1 VAPVPPTPPVI
12 AVDASEADRIAAK
25 TADDAAVDAYDQQ
38 VADFSEALSTYRDTQ
53 TAYTQWCDEDARA
66 AAVLTASVLPQFS
79 SEFMALAT
87 ASEMW
92 DHLRQRYQPSG
103 DSLYLSV
110 VRQEHALQQGDFSV
124 EEFYTQS
131 SAIWHQLDS
140 LRSAVCGTCP
150 CCRTVRSDLE
160 FR

>member
-1 VAPVPPTPPVI
+1 
-12 AVDASEADRIAAK
+12 
-25 TADDAAVDAYDQQ
+25 
-38 VADFSEALSTYRDTQ
+38 
-53 TAYTQWCDEDARA
+53 
-66 AAVLTASVLPQFS
+66 
-79 SEFMALAT
+79 MALPT

-92 DHLRQRYQPSG
+92 DHFRQQYQPSG
-103 DSLYLSV
+103 DSLYLSM
-110 VRQEHALQQGDFSV
+110 VRQEHALQQGDSSI

-160 FR
+160 FQRVYEFLSRLRPEFEQRRA